1 MDQEMTNRTPEE
13 RDPREIVETFQL
25 PVQEVVETYVQDRP
39 LPGRVRWVTPPPK
52 RRKKTGLWIF
62 LVCAAIVA
70 GLPATAWLWQ
80 KSHQPE
86 MPENFYFSYDEE
98 SVDQGV
104 HLSVWEPEGNVSLR
118 MAPDH
123 GPELTAQEIYRLVN
137 PAVVTIQVQLDKGS
151 AIGTGVIFTS
161 DGYLLTNYHVVEG
174 SNSCKVILADN
185 MVYAGSYVAGDRD
198 NDLAVL
204 KIDGQDLPAAEIGS
218 SDALIV
224 GDKVYAIGNPLGVE
238 LRGTFTD
245 GIVSAISRSVSVDGR
260 TMNLVQTNAALNS
273 GNSGGPLINC
283 YGQVVGI
290 NTIKMSSSFSSVEGL
305 GFAIPSASMCDIVN
319 DLLAFGE
326 ARREPQIGVS
336 VSQLGDILPDGTV
349 GIEVVSVME
358 GTAADRA
365 GVQVGDYI
373 VSANGESVKTSQD
386 LLRIR
391 RGLNIGDQLELTIWR
406 EDAYLTVVLDLLE
419 IIS

>member
-25 PVQEVVETYVQDRP
+25 PVQEVVETYVQDWP

-70 GLPATAWLWQ
+70 GLSATAWLWQ

-98 SVDQGV
+98 SADQGV
-104 HLSVWEPEGNVSLR
+104 HLSVWEPEGNVSPR
-118 MAPDH
+118 MVPDH

-204 KIDGQDLPAAEIGS
+204 KIDGQDLPTAEIGN
-218 SDALIV
+218 SDALVV

-260 TMNLVQTNAALNS
+260 TMNLVQTNAALKS

-358 GTAADRA
+358 GAAADRA

-419 IIS
+419 TIS